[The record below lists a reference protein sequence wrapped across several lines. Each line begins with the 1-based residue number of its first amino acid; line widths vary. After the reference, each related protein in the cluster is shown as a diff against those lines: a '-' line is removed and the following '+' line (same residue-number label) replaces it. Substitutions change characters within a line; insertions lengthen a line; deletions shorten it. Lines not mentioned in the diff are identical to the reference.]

1 MKTNRKPDLLLILA
15 LFVLVGVLV
24 STMSQNDHDA
34 NSGDEQDAIVP
45 IRTQNND
52 MNKLYQSNYLR
63 VSSRMGA
70 SSDR

>member
-15 LFVLVGVLV
+15 LFVLIGVLV
-24 STMSQNDHDA
+24 STMSQNDRDT